1 MFAILDSMVTFDEVL
16 VRYAGLPEQ
25 HLSEPWRW
33 PGHDGAALEVRDALL
48 RSLELELA
56 ALATAGSGAGE
67 RARAVALGQAAFG
80 DLRGLLCGLP
90 DALLDAEP
98 GNGEWTLRQVLQ
110 HVLWVERRYQIQTAY
125 AAGRSDDDPAR
136 IEPDVLVEDV
146 GSIAGWLHLLSAAR
160 EHGRQALTFP
170 DDRLGRPSVWT
181 GHAVDVRFRL
191 HRFTGH
197 LAQHTIQCEK
207 VLHQLDQPDR
217 EARRLVRRISAAR
230 GGHEWL
236 SEPAALAELDAEH
249 RALAS
254 SL

>member
-1 MFAILDSMVTFDEVL
+1 MTFQDVL
-16 VRYAGLPEQ
+16 VRYAGLSEQ
-25 HLSEPWRW
+25 RLSEPWRW
-33 PGHDGAALEVRDALL
+33 PAREGAALEVRDALL

-56 ALATAGSGAGE
+56 ALASAGSGAGE
-67 RARAVALGQAAFG
+67 RARALALGQEAYG

-98 GNGEWTLRQVLQ
+98 GHGEWTLRRVLQ
-110 HVLWVERRYQIQTAY
+110 HVLWVERRYQLQTAY
-125 AAGRSDDDPAR
+125 AASRSDDDPVR
-136 IEPDVLVEDV
+136 IEPDVLLEDA
-146 GSIAGWLHLLSAAR
+146 GSIAAWLQRLSAAR
-160 EHGRQALTFP
+160 EEGRQALTFP
-170 DDRLGRPSVWT
+170 DDELGRPTVWT

-207 VLHQLDQPDR
+207 VLRQHDHPDH

-236 SEPAALAELDAEH
+236 SEPAVLAELDAEH
-249 RALAS
+249 GALAS

>member
-1 MFAILDSMVTFDEVL
+1 MVTFEDVL
-16 VRYAGLPEQ
+16 VRYAGLPEPR
-25 HLSEPWRW
+25 LSEPWRW
-33 PGHDGAALEVRDALL
+33 PARDGAALEVRDALL

-56 ALATAGSGAGE
+56 ALATVGSGASE
-67 RARAVALGQAAFG
+67 RSRSVALSQAAFG

-90 DALLDAEP
+90 EALLDAEP
-98 GNGEWTLRQVLQ
+98 GDGEWTLRQVLQ
-110 HVLWVERRYQIQTAY
+110 HVLWVERRYQLQTAY
-125 AAGRSDDDPAR
+125 AANRSDDDPAR
-136 IEPDVLVEDV
+136 IEPDVLVEDAV
-146 GSIAGWLHLLSAAR
+146 SIAAWLQLLSAAR
-160 EHGRQALTFP
+160 EEGRQLLTFP
-170 DDRLGRPSVWT
+170 DDKLGRPSVWT

-207 VLHQLDQPDR
+207 VLRQLHHPDR

-236 SEPAALAELDAEH
+236 SEPVVLAELDAEH
-249 RALAS
+249 LALAS